1 VRHAVRVAFAGAAA
15 IAAVVLFAAPGTGAT
30 RFSTEMVSASDA
42 ARVTFP
48 HGRRARIA
56 LPDGSSREIVS
67 LLRVDRAMRYGEFR
81 WSDVSRAGP
90 IWVRVDLA
98 HELISVFR
106 GGDEIG
112 TALVLFGTDG
122 KPTPTGVFPVLSK
135 SKQHR
140 STQYD
145 AEMPYALWLTRNG
158 VAIHA
163 SQVRYG
169 TATHGCIG
177 VPLAFAEHLFNVISP
192 RDLVVILPDRNAAK
206 GRNRS

>member
-1 VRHAVRVAFAGAAA
+1 
-15 IAAVVLFAAPGTGAT
+15 
-30 RFSTEMVSASDA
+30 MVGASDA
-42 ARVTFP
+42 PRILFPRGRHPRV
-48 HGRRARIA
+48 A

-67 LLRVDRAMRYGEFR
+67 LLRIDRAMRYGEYF
-81 WSDVSRAGP
+81 WNDVPRAGP
-90 IWVRVDLA
+90 IWARVDLA
-98 HELISVFR
+98 HQLISVFR

-135 SKQHR
+135 SRQHR

-145 AEMPYALWLTRNG
+145 AEMPYALWLTRDG

-192 RDLVVILPDRNAAK
+192 RDLVAVLPDKSLAK
-206 GRNRS
+206 RTRRS

>member
-1 VRHAVRVAFAGAAA
+1 MVPADSSVRIAF
-15 IAAVVLFAAPGTGAT
+15 P
-30 RFSTEMVSASDA
+30 R
-42 ARVTFP
+42 
-48 HGRRARIA
+48 GRHPRIA
-56 LPDGSSREIVS
+56 LPDGSNREIAS
-67 LLRVDRAMRYGEFR
+67 LLRVDRAMRYGEFI
-81 WSDVSRAGP
+81 WDDVPRAGT
-90 IWVRVDLA
+90 IWVRIDLA
-98 HELISVFR
+98 HQLISVFR

-145 AEMPYALWLTRNG
+145 AEMPYALWLTRDG

-169 TATHGCIG
+169 SATHGCIG
-177 VPLAFAEHLFNVISP
+177 VPPLFAERLFNVISP
-192 RDLVVILPDRNAAK
+192 RDLVAILPDHSAR
-206 GRNRS
+206 